1 MWVKTLNLTSD
12 DKYLVMSGDWLND
25 KIVDAVNSLVSKHLG
40 NNTAQT
46 TLLSQSAHGFKAV
59 TQDSMQVLYDNNH
72 WVASACV
79 KGEIVIAN
87 SLGNVVSAFVMKQLK
102 ELYAPLL
109 VGTGGLHY
117 VTVVECAQ
125 QPNGNDCGVFA
136 AAFVFEWTTLSIDA
150 NLSVKFNIPLMRAHL
165 AQCLEKETVLPF
177 PKVPTTRSCK
187 PRVTH
192 KVPVF

>member
-1 MWVKTLNLTSD
+1 MLR
-12 DKYLVMSGDWLND
+12 YL
-25 KIVDAVNSLVSKHLG
+25 
-40 NNTAQT
+40 
-46 TLLSQSAHGFKAV
+46 SAP
-59 TQDSMQVLYDNNH
+59 
-72 WVASACV
+72 AS
-79 KGEIVIAN
+79 
-87 SLGNVVSAFVMKQLK
+87 
-102 ELYAPLL
+102 
-109 VGTGGLHY
+109 LHY

-136 AAFVFEWTTLSIDA
+136 AAFVFEWVTLAIDA